1 MKNNYIE
8 ATCIGRPL
16 DLPIW
21 DEVSELWELF
31 FEESLTSYNPYDKDL
46 RENINFSNLISVSFE
61 SAQEV
66 TDAYNYYNTH
76 EIGEVQ
82 NEETTTINS

>member
-16 DLPIW
+16 DLPTW

-31 FEESLTSYNPYDKDL
+31 FEESSTDYHPYNTRD
-46 RENINFSNLISVSFE
+46 IISVSFE

-66 TDAYNYYNTH
+66 TDAYNHYNQNPIT
-76 EIGEVQ
+76 GEEE
-82 NEETTTINS
+82 NEETTQQNS

>member
-16 DLPIW
+16 DLPTW
-21 DEVSELWELF
+21 DETSELWELF
-31 FEESLTSYNPYDKDL
+31 FEESPTPYHPY
-46 RENINFSNLISVSFE
+46 ENRDIICVSFE

-66 TDAYNYYNTH
+66 ADAYNYYN
-76 EIGEVQ
+76 Q
-82 NEETTTINS
+82 NPSKGGAYEESIEENLSLV

>member
-1 MKNNYIE
+1 MNKYIE

-16 DLPIW
+16 DLPTW

-31 FEESLTSYNPYDKDL
+31 FEESPTNYHPYEENF
-46 RENINFSNLISVSFE
+46 RENVNFSNLIPVSFE

-66 TDAYNYYNTH
+66 TDAYNYYN
-76 EIGEVQ
+76 Q
-82 NEETTTINS
+82 NPITEGQENEATIENNS

>member
-16 DLPIW
+16 DLPTW
-21 DEVSELWELF
+21 DEATELWELF
-31 FEESLTSYNPYDKDL
+31 FEESSTDYHPYSTRD
-46 RENINFSNLISVSFE
+46 IICVSFE

-66 TDAYNYYNTH
+66 TDAYNHYNQNPIT
-76 EIGEVQ
+76 GEEE
-82 NEETTTINS
+82 NEEVIKQNS